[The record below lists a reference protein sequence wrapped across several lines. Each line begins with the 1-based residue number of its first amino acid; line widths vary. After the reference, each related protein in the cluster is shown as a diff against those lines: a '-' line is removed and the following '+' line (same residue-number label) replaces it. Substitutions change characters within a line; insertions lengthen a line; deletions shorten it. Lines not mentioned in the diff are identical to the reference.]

1 MSEYIEKIKKIDPRW
16 LHIATLILIAYP
28 LINPI
33 GWPLAIS
40 ETTTKAFNLIE
51 KIPAGSTICISP
63 SMGAQQFDA
72 QGRVFKDWFAHCMKK
87 NLRVV
92 IMTYSAQAAGW
103 IPSQLSIAKELDW
116 MKGKEYGI
124 DYLYIGY
131 VVGGASSFSDMMANI
146 RKEAAVDYYYS
157 KPLDDWPITKNI
169 RVFPDFD
176 AWLFI
181 TGSEPKPEV
190 AYIIIPT
197 KKINT
202 DFIAIEAAGM
212 AEYTT
217 SRIYYLSGDLDSY
230 IIGAPDWA
238 AYEQLTVAIGVYPW
252 GNARGLM
259 DSMTNF
265 HFLLLT
271 MVILA
276 NVGLFFK
283 GNKGES

>member
-16 LHIATLILIAYP
+16 LHIATIILVAYP

-33 GWPLAIS
+33 GWPLAQS
-40 ETTTKAFNLIE
+40 ENTLKAFNLIE
-51 KIPAGSTICISP
+51 HLPEKSTVCISV
-63 SMGAQQFDA
+63 SMAATMFEA
-72 QGRVFKDWFAHCMKK
+72 QGRIFKDWFSHCMKK
-87 NLRVV
+87 NLKVV
-92 IMTYSAQAAGW
+92 LLTFSVDAAGW
-103 IPSQLSIAKELDW
+103 IPSQINNAKEFNW
-116 MKGKEYGI
+116 MQGKEYGI
-124 DYLYIGY
+124 DYIYLGY
-131 VVGGASSFSDMMANI
+131 VVHGAASFSDLMIDI
-146 RKEAAVDYYYS
+146 RKEAATDYFYS

-176 AWLFI
+176 AWFFI

-190 AYIIIPT
+190 AYLIIPT

-202 DFIAIEAAGM
+202 DFIAMEAAGM

-238 AYEQLTVAIGVYPW
+238 AYEQLIVAIGVNPW

-271 MVILA
+271 MVIIA
-276 NVGLFFK
+276 NVGFFLK
-283 GNKGES
+283 RNKGGS